1 MLLTFS
7 ICLWRGWGLES
18 HGFRKEAD
26 RLKKLIK
33 KKNQLIIFLVIFLGV
48 GVGKAV
54 YELICVELIICAE
67 HE

>member
-1 MLLTFS
+1 M
-7 ICLWRGWGLES
+7 ES

-33 KKNQLIIFLVIFLGV
+33 KNKKNKKNQLIIFLVIFLGV